1 MPIQAT
7 LQDVNLHNLFWQP
20 KASESDKQLSVMHR
34 IDGKHKGTDR
44 QYPERE
50 PLKQLEGENNC
61 VDYGT

>member
-1 MPIQAT
+1 M
-7 LQDVNLHNLFWQP
+7 
-20 KASESDKQLSVMHR
+20 SESDKQLSLMHR